1 MLNLKNKIR
10 TARSAISLATLTSSR
25 ASSQHLKA
33 FATLDPENLDEKTKG
48 FNLVGGQWTPT
59 QEYINLPDPMN
70 KGKTLMQLPN
80 TSAEEIQP
88 FIDELKAVPK
98 SGLHNPFKNK
108 ERYLLYS
115 EVNRKL
121 VEVMH
126 DPEVFNFFVR
136 CV

>member
-1 MLNLKNKIR
+1 MLKVNKKILSTR
-10 TARSAISLATLTSSR
+10 AAPIVASSVR
-25 ASSQHLKA
+25 AASQHLKA
-33 FATLDPENLDEKTKG
+33 FATVDPENLNERTKG
-48 FNLVGGQWTPT
+48 FNLVNGEWTST
-59 QEYINLPDPMN
+59 QEYINLPDPL
-70 KGKTLMQLPN
+70 KAGQTLMQLPN
-80 TSAEEIQP
+80 TSMEEIQP
-88 FIDELKAVPK
+88 FIDQLKSVPK